1 MFRKLLLS
9 TFVSLATLV
18 LFVACDESSTV
29 AGVAGPEGGVSAR
42 LAGIGDCKNGGATLL
57 AGEQDGGSL
66 TVSVAADGKVS
77 YTHVDAIFNC
87 CIDSIALSVQ
97 LDGPKI
103 TITETEHA
111 SNPCH
116 CICPYDLD
124 GEIVGLQAGAYT
136 IAVCN
141 EDGDELCTADVTI
154 D

>member
-1 MFRKLLLS
+1 MFRKLALTTVL
-9 TFVSLATLV
+9 TLAALV
-18 LFVACDESSTV
+18 LFSACDESST
-29 AGVAGPEGGVSAR
+29 VAGPEGGVSAR

-77 YTHVDAIFNC
+77 YTHVDAMFNC

-111 SNPCH
+111 GNPCH
-116 CICPYDLD
+116 CSCPYDLD
-124 GEIVGLQAGAYT
+124 GEIMGLQAGTYT
-136 IAVCN
+136 VLVCN
-141 EDGDELCTADVTI
+141 GDGDELCAAEVTV